1 MENLNNRLYLH
12 YRLYLNTT
20 HFNTELITYSKD
32 CSPLI
37 IFRELGLRW
46 DLDIGSVRQH
56 RAVVDV
62 LAPAG
67 CRGSYT
73 SAWSTRAARCSR
85 PAPSCRA
92 ATIIIFGQGHLPYKT
107 IFNADTPFDHLK
119 S

>member
-1 MENLNNRLYLH
+1 MENLNNRLYLY

-20 HFNTELITYSKD
+20 HFNTYSKD

-37 IFRELGLRW
+37 IFRELGLRRH
-46 DLDIGSVRQH
+46 LDIGTVRQH

-73 SAWSTRAARCSR
+73 SARSTRAARCSR

-92 ATIIIFGQGHLPYKT
+92 ATIIIFGQGRLPYKT
-107 IFNADTPFDHLK
+107 IFKEHTIPMQIQ
-119 S
+119 